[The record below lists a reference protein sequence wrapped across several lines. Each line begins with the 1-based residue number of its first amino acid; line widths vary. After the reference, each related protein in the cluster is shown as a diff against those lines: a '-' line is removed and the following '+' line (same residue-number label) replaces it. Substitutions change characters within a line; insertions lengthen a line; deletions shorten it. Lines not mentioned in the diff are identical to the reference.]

1 MNITGFLTSDGFLMR
16 DQKNTEENI
25 STFSEHFSHLFS
37 SDDPTP
43 QLGKDVPL
51 AEHDSG
57 VLEKEEIFEFLSE
70 LADDESTAIFDDLEP
85 DQVIAKNLSNTSMS
99 DTTNEKSL
107 AMPLLPPEK
116 NVRAPS
122 QKFVK
127 TSTELDLTTQLIAGS
142 FEKPE
147 QTKAQTH
154 IALNDD
160 KRGSVVTPDNKMNTK
175 LVQNPLLELGHQPV
189 GFDNSKINSD
199 DPSTNIYKIQPL
211 LSHAKPPAQFAK
223 GTLPTEMRPV
233 ALDQRSNKSHPISV
247 HNKADTDEFLPLF
260 DPIPKAKST
269 NPEVDFAI
277 SHKPIQGKNLERG
290 EQTEKFGKT
299 AALPSNVQIDLPKS
313 GIDRPNDQV
322 SLNASIPPKD
332 SPNQSVNPSAANP
345 PLERQ
350 FLANPSNPEPLQ
362 TKGLVSQEIELVTR
376 SDAAP
381 KGQKDLTR
389 TVHTDHIANSNIAPL
404 GTENFNRGE
413 GAHPIVNSVFRT
425 EHRPA
430 NSISAVKKKIAPIVA
445 KSQEPQTQIA
455 QQFLNNAV
463 TAGSIIPIDLN
474 NPTDT
479 QINVAPQF
487 DSSPVLASKG
497 LVMDKP
503 PHPIAQQIAS
513 HLFAQVASK
522 EQGNFGITLSPKE
535 LGRVE
540 FSFQSLDKSG
550 LAITI
555 LAERDETAA
564 LVKRHLDVLTKDLE
578 RLGYSEICFSCQG
591 QSGQKEAKESP
602 LNWEKETPEED
613 EHVAQSQKAGVST
626 PSYGLSTALDIRL

>member
-1 MNITGFLTSDGFLMR
+1 MNITEFMTSDGFLTR
-16 DQKNTEENI
+16 DQKNTEGKI

-43 QLGKDVPL
+43 QLGKYIPV

-57 VLEKEEIFEFLSE
+57 VLEKEEVFEFLSE

-85 DQVIAKNLSNTSMS
+85 DQVIAKNLSNTPMS
-99 DTTNEKSL
+99 DNTNEKSQV
-107 AMPLLPPEK
+107 MPLLLPKK
-116 NVRAPS
+116 NGRAPS
-122 QKFVK
+122 QEVVK
-127 TSTELDLTTQLIAGS
+127 TSTELDLKTQLIAGS
-142 FEKPE
+142 FEKPD

-154 IALNDD
+154 IAIDDD
-160 KRGSVVTPDNKMNTK
+160 KRGSFVTPDNKMNTK
-175 LVQNPLLELGHQPV
+175 LVQNPPLELGREPV
-189 GFDNSKINSD
+189 GSNNSKINYG
-199 DPSTNIYKIQPL
+199 DPSGEIDNIQPI
-211 LSHAKPPAQFAK
+211 LSHARHPAQFAED
-223 GTLPTEMRPV
+223 TLPTEMRPI

-247 HNKADTDEFLPLF
+247 HNKADTHEFLPLLN
-260 DPIPKAKST
+260 PIPKAKST
-269 NPEVDFAI
+269 NPEVDVAI
-277 SHKPIQGKNLERG
+277 SHMPIQGKNLEQG

-299 AALPSNVQIDLPKS
+299 AALPSNVHIDLPKS
-313 GIDRPNDQV
+313 GIDKPNDQV
-322 SLNASIPPKD
+322 SLNASIPLKD

-350 FLANPSNPEPLQ
+350 FLANPSNPEPIQ

-389 TVHTDHIANSNIAPL
+389 TINTDHIANSNIAPL

-413 GAHPIVNSVFRT
+413 GAQPIVNSVFRT

-445 KSQEPQTQIA
+445 KSPEPQTQIA

-474 NPTDT
+474 EPNDT
-479 QINVAPQF
+479 QISVAPQF
-487 DSSPVLASKG
+487 DSRPVLASKG
-497 LVMDKP
+497 LVMKKSS
-503 PHPIAQQIAS
+503 HPIAQQIAP

-550 LAITI
+550 LTITI

-591 QSGQKEAKESP
+591 QSGQKEAKENP

-613 EHVAQSQKAGVST
+613 EHGAQSQKAGVST